1 MAARSQQ
8 PKKTARPVAIR
19 RWRINAILVVV
30 AGAMLVVTVRLAN
43 LQIVQSRQLAEMA
56 SSEIKK
62 QLPLNPRRG
71 TIRDRAGNVLALDVD
86 RESLFAVPHDI
97 TQKNAPRLALMLSSL
112 LGKPAP
118 DLLAAMQQPDSAW
131 VPLKRWLD
139 PEIAQQVTK
148 IIENE
153 PGLQMIYEPRRV
165 YPQGNFA
172 AQTIGAVN
180 LEGVGIS
187 GIEGYYN
194 DDLIGTTGMITAEVD
209 AQQRPIWIAPQQSR
223 PASDG
228 ADLKLTLDPLIQ
240 HVAETELKAAIDL
253 HQADGG
259 TVIVIEPQTGAIR
272 GIASY
277 PTFDPNRYY
286 DYEPEMYNLNP
297 AIAQGYE
304 PGSTFKLVT
313 VAAGL
318 QSHAF
323 TADTTVDDPGVID
336 RYGWPLKNWDGGGH
350 GPITPGQMLY
360 YSSNVAV
367 LQFNEL
373 TGKDKFY
380 AMVDAFGYG
389 KATGVDLAG
398 EQDGIV
404 KDPNAESWSPLDL
417 DTNAFGQAILVTP
430 LQQVRMVAAIGND
443 GRLMRP
449 YVVEQVCHAGNCTA
463 TQPQPQGQPIGPE
476 VARVLR
482 QMIVNS
488 ANGYVNPV
496 KPDTLW
502 LVPGYAVGAK
512 TGTSQIPDGHGGY
525 GAGTIG
531 SVAGLAPAEHPRY
544 AILVKIDYPKDDP
557 FGVNTALP
565 VYRKIV
571 EQLMRYERIAP
582 DPNFVGPDQVPGVAV
597 ATR

>member
-1 MAARSQQ
+1 
-8 PKKTARPVAIR
+8 
-19 RWRINAILVVV
+19 
-30 AGAMLVVTVRLAN
+30 
-43 LQIVQSRQLAEMA
+43 
-56 SSEIKK
+56 
-62 QLPLNPRRG
+62 
-71 TIRDRAGNVLALDVD
+71 
-86 RESLFAVPHDI
+86 
-97 TQKNAPRLALMLSSL
+97 
-112 LGKPAP
+112 
-118 DLLAAMQQPDSAW
+118 
-131 VPLKRWLD
+131 
-139 PEIAQQVTK
+139 VTK

-360 YSSNVAV
+360 YSSNVAA

-380 AMVDAFGYG
+380 AMVDAFGYRCRPG
-389 KATGVDLAG
+389 RRAGWDCERPQRRELEPARSRYQRVRPGHPGDAAAAGAHGRGDRQRRQAHAAVRGRAGV
-398 EQDGIV
+398 
-404 KDPNAESWSPLDL
+404 PC
-417 DTNAFGQAILVTP
+417 
-430 LQQVRMVAAIGND
+430 R
-443 GRLMRP
+443 
-449 YVVEQVCHAGNCTA
+449 
-463 TQPQPQGQPIGPE
+463 
-476 VARVLR
+476 
-482 QMIVNS
+482 
-488 ANGYVNPV
+488 
-496 KPDTLW
+496 
-502 LVPGYAVGAK
+502 
-512 TGTSQIPDGHGGY
+512 
-525 GAGTIG
+525 
-531 SVAGLAPAEHPRY
+531 
-544 AILVKIDYPKDDP
+544 
-557 FGVNTALP
+557 
-565 VYRKIV
+565 
-571 EQLMRYERIAP
+571 
-582 DPNFVGPDQVPGVAV
+582 
-597 ATR
+597 